1 MSERERRILKLPE
14 ILNYSICLECLVTMD
29 GVMACGFRLIVL
41 YRFIELNM
49 CSGVVA
55 RYCVVTSKII

>member
-1 MSERERRILKLPE
+1 MAEILPE
-14 ILNYSICLECLVTMD
+14 ILNNSICVECCIFTMD
-29 GVMACGFRLIVL
+29 GVMACGFRLIVM

-55 RYCVVTSKII
+55 GYCVVTSKII

>member
-1 MSERERRILKLPE
+1 
-14 ILNYSICLECLVTMD
+14 MD
-29 GVMACGFRLIVL
+29 GVMACGFRLIVM